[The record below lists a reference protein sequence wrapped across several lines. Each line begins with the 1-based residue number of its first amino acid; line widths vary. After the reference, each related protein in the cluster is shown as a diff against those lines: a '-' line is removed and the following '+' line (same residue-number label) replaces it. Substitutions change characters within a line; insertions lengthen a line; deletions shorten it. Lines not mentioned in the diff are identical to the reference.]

1 MQQNLVLQC
10 KCRIF
15 VDSSFF
21 LGDRLR
27 RYIYIYMNSI
37 EIVESMH
44 GLQTERGL
52 KHHRGPCCGLQDASP
67 PKPKTI
73 AAVRQA
79 AESI

>member
-1 MQQNLVLQC
+1 M
-10 KCRIF
+10 
-15 VDSSFF
+15 S
-21 LGDRLR
+21 
-27 RYIYIYMNSI
+27 SI

-79 AESI
+79 AESIWEVVLLSKHPWWLMMN

>member
-1 MQQNLVLQC
+1 M
-10 KCRIF
+10 
-15 VDSSFF
+15 SSIEIVV
-21 LGDRLR
+21 
-27 RYIYIYMNSI
+27 YIILYIIYMSSI
-37 EIVESMH
+37 DIVESMH

-52 KHHRGPCCGLQDASP
+52 KHHRGPCCAPLQDASP